1 MHPFDHYWSACEA
14 VLLCAPTSSG
24 SWRLE
29 LSVGQWGWEDGGL
42 KCKSNPFLLPCLRQE
57 EGGGKLRIVVCFG
70 GWNGLSPEGE
80 GNLLCGILPIDGSGD
95 DASSETST
103 FTCWVEPRDEGMGVG
118 HPITRDAHR
127 GGGA

>member
-1 MHPFDHYWSACEA
+1 M
-14 VLLCAPTSSG
+14 LLCAPTSSG
-24 SWRLE
+24 RLRYG

-42 KCKSNPFLLPCLRQE
+42 KCKSNPFLLPYERQE
-57 EGGGKLRIVVCFG
+57 EGGEFG
-70 GWNGLSPEGE
+70 IAVRFAGWNGLSPESE
-80 GNLLCGILPIDGSGD
+80 GYLLGGILPINGSGD

-103 FTCWVEPRDEGMGVG
+103 FTCRVEPRDEGVGVG